1 MAIFNAVSE
10 VIESL
15 PESDQDGW
23 QAQLALQL
31 AASLDETPNASMAR
45 ELRSLMKDI
54 ESNAIAVEEDALD
67 KIIDLAAKRKSAS

>member
-10 VIESL
+10 VIGNL
-15 PESDQDGW
+15 PESDKDGW

-31 AASLDETPNASMAR
+31 ATSLDETPNASMAR
-45 ELRSLMKDI
+45 ELRSVMKDI
-54 ESNAIAVEEDALD
+54 ESNTVAVEEDALD